1 MSDTNSSTTRIAKN
15 TLILYGRMLLLMLIS
30 LYTSRIVLSALGVT
44 DYGISNVVGGLI
56 SMFTMVS
63 DTFSTTISRFI
74 TYHIGKGDLEKLRTI
89 FATSV
94 NIQIILSIII
104 VILMET
110 IGLWFLEMKLV
121 IPEERMIAARWVFQL
136 SIFTFVLNLISVP
149 YNSEIISHER
159 MDVFAYFSLFEA
171 LAKLTIAFLIMYT
184 SWDKLVYYS
193 FLSVIVALIQRIVY
207 GIYCTK
213 KFPECKYK
221 VIFDKPTLLEMSK
234 FSGWNFLSSGALVL
248 RVQGTNILINIF
260 FGPIMNAAKGIANQL
275 NTMLH
280 GFVANFSMALSP
292 QITKNYAANNREYMK
307 KIAFQGAKFSYLIFL
322 IISIPILCD
331 THFVLKFWLGQVP
344 EHSVLFAR
352 LIVLYTLLDSLSKTT
367 TTSIYATGHITKFQ
381 IYVSIIELLNLP
393 ASYIFLKYGAIPE
406 IVTIVSIILS
416 QICLLVKLNLAHEQL
431 GFSIKEFIAKIYL
444 RVILVSVI
452 AIFIPIMVIFTL
464 PESIYRFFVIG
475 ILSIITTSMAV
486 YYIGCD
492 NSERSFLLSKTKKIK
507 SKFLK
512 QQTI

>member
-1 MSDTNSSTTRIAKN
+1 
-15 TLILYGRMLLLMLIS
+15 
-30 LYTSRIVLSALGVT
+30 
-44 DYGISNVVGGLI
+44 
-56 SMFTMVS
+56 
-63 DTFSTTISRFI
+63 
-74 TYHIGKGDLEKLRTI
+74 
-89 FATSV
+89 
-94 NIQIILSIII
+94 
-104 VILMET
+104 
-110 IGLWFLEMKLV
+110 
-121 IPEERMIAARWVFQL
+121 
-136 SIFTFVLNLISVP
+136 
-149 YNSEIISHER
+149 
-159 MDVFAYFSLFEA
+159 
-171 LAKLTIAFLIMYT
+171 
-184 SWDKLVYYS
+184 
-193 FLSVIVALIQRIVY
+193 
-207 GIYCTK
+207 
-213 KFPECKYK
+213 
-221 VIFDKPTLLEMSK
+221 
-234 FSGWNFLSSGALVL
+234 
-248 RVQGTNILINIF
+248 
-260 FGPIMNAAKGIANQL
+260 MNAAKGIANQL
-275 NTMLH
+275 NAMLH

-292 QITKNYAANNREYMK
+292 QITKNYAANNRDYMK
-307 KIAFQGAKFSYLIFL
+307 KIAFQGAKFSYFIFL

-367 TTSIYATGHITKFQ
+367 TTSIYATGHIAKFQ

-393 ASYIFLKYGAIPE
+393 ASYILLKYGAIPE

-452 AIFIPIMVIFTL
+452 AIVIVIPIMVIFTL
-464 PESIYRFFVIG
+464 PESVYRFFVIG